1 MEIITPI
8 STYLSALAVAA
19 GPASKAETNY
29 LSNDTRHQEEDRSY
43 VNQQNQ
49 IILLS
54 ALREMV
60 SDCAAP
66 GWDGEKAVP
75 IAVPVVRNAIRV
87 INSLPFTVGIPDIIP
102 QSNGKIAFEWY
113 RAPFHQLIISV
124 GPTSNV
130 AYSALLGNDRIMG
143 WRQLSLIGELIEKM
157 RTEYKLIP
165 TIRK

>member
-1 MEIITPI
+1 MEIVTRLP
-8 STYLSALAVAA
+8 YLSAFMVAA
-19 GPASKAETNY
+19 GPASSAVTTN
-29 LSNDTRHQEEDRSY
+29 LNSDARRLEEDRSY

-54 ALREMV
+54 ALREMISECSV
-60 SDCAAP
+60 Q
-66 GWDGEKAVP
+66 GWDGENAVP
-75 IAVPVVRNAIRV
+75 IARAVVRNAIRV

-143 WRQLSLIGELIEKM
+143 WKQLSLIGELIEKM

-165 TIRK
+165 TIR